1 MDYYSNRMKLKRGN
15 WMNHKK
21 SLRLKFILG
30 FIIVT
35 APLIFFL
42 FYNNF
47 YAMNVVRNEVSQS
60 YYNFLETQ
68 VKSLDQ
74 TLEDTSN
81 YILRLGTSDFSYTN
95 LIPLTLYP
103 MDSGDYFMTKQW
115 LVRKF
120 SEDLSTY
127 KGIET
132 FFVYS
137 KKNKDIISNQNTYEE
152 IQKLES
158 VLYPFF
164 QDSKQIDF
172 QNWQI
177 FIRENKYYLI
187 RVIQISPK
195 EVNRELY
202 VGALIDIESLIHP
215 LLLSDLEHSGK
226 ELLLMSDKG
235 IPLIQTSLSTDNL
248 NEIIEKLTHKESKYI
263 SFSKSSKGTKNLLIG
278 VPFQHA
284 SMSLAVIIPEKV
296 MLHKLL
302 YFQRL
307 LYLIPVGLIVI
318 LVFYLFFVKQV
329 LLKPMNVLIKGMR
342 SIIRGNLDV
351 RLDDNSTKEFS
362 FLIETFNIMASQ
374 VHNLKINV
382 YEEMLKVQKAEFNH
396 LQAQI
401 NPHFYLNSLNIIFSL
416 SVLEKNLLVQKM
428 TEHLA
433 DYFRFITRIH
443 RDTIL
448 LSEEIGHIENYL
460 EIQKLRFPNKLL
472 FDISIPEMYM
482 QHNVFPLLIQP
493 FVENA
498 IIHGM
503 DKGKAIFHIEIKVQ
517 SSEEAPNSYEVC
529 IIDNG
534 KGFTAEKLQQLQ
546 AGQYAEG
553 YGSGDKHLGIW
564 NVHHRL
570 RMKYG
575 MQVKILFENGVEK
588 GAIIRLRIPNQLI
601 GENQGGSLNV

>member
-1 MDYYSNRMKLKRGN
+1 
-15 WMNHKK
+15 MNHKK
-21 SLRLKFILG
+21 TLRFKFILG
-30 FIIVT
+30 FFIVT

-47 YAMNVVRNEVSQS
+47 YAMNVVRTEVSQS
-60 YYNFLETQ
+60 YYTFLESQ
-68 VKSLDQ
+68 VRSLDQ
-74 TLEDTSN
+74 TLEDTNN
-81 YILRLGTSDFSYTN
+81 YILRLGSSDFSYTN

-103 MDSGDYFMTKQW
+103 MDNGDYFMAKQW
-115 LVRKF
+115 LLRKF
-120 SEDLSTY
+120 RDDLISY

-137 KKNKDIISNQNTYEE
+137 KKNNDMINVQNTYEDT
-152 IQKLES
+152 QKFES
-158 VLYPFF
+158 VLYSFF
-164 QDSKQIDF
+164 QDNKEIDF
-172 QNWQI
+172 QNWQVVM
-177 FIRENKYYLI
+177 RGNKYYLI

-215 LLLSDLEHSGK
+215 LQLSNLGHSGD
-226 ELLLMSDKG
+226 ELLLMSNKG
-235 IPLIQTSLSTDNL
+235 IPLIQTSLSTDKV
-248 NEIIEKLTHKESKYI
+248 NEIIKKLNQNELKYV
-263 SFSKSSKGTKNLLIG
+263 SFSKSSNEPQYMLVGF
-278 VPFQHA
+278 PFQHA
-284 SMSLAVIIPEKV
+284 SLSLAVIIPEKV
-296 MLHKLL
+296 VLQRLL

-307 LYLIPVGLIVI
+307 LFLIPIGLIII
-318 LVFYLFFVKQV
+318 LGFYLFFVKQV
-329 LLKPMNVLIKGMR
+329 LLRPMNVLIKGMR
-342 SIIRGNLDV
+342 SITRGDLDV

-362 FLIETFNIMASQ
+362 FLIETFNKMASEI
-374 VHNLKINV
+374 HILKINV
-382 YEEMLKVQKAEFNH
+382 YEEMLKAQKAEFNH

-433 DYFRFITRIH
+433 DYFRFITRAH

-472 FDISIPEMYM
+472 FHISIPEMYLH
-482 QHNVFPLLIQP
+482 HNVLPLTIQP

-503 DKGKAIFHIEIKVQ
+503 DKGKGLFHIEIKVQ
-517 SSEEAPNSYEVC
+517 PSEEIPDSYEVL

-534 KGFTAEKLQQLQ
+534 IGFTTEKLQLLQ
-546 AGQYAEG
+546 TGQYAEG

-575 MQVKILFENGVEK
+575 TQVKILFKNGVEK
-588 GAIIRLRIPNQLI
+588 GAIICLRIPNQLL
-601 GENQGGSLNV
+601 GEDQGGSLDV

>member
-1 MDYYSNRMKLKRGN
+1 
-15 WMNHKK
+15 MNHKK

-47 YAMNVVRNEVSQS
+47 YAMNVVRTEVSQS
-60 YYNFLETQ
+60 YYTFLETQ

-81 YILRLGTSDFSYTN
+81 YILRIGTSDLSYTN

-103 MDSGDYFMTKQW
+103 MDSGDYFMAKQW
-115 LVRKF
+115 LLRKF
-120 SEDLSTY
+120 SDDLSTY

-137 KKNKDIISNQNTYEE
+137 KKNKDLFNVQNTYEDN
-152 IQKLES
+152 QRFAS
-158 VLYPFF
+158 VLFPFF
-164 QDSKQIDF
+164 QAAKQIDF

-177 FIRENKYYLI
+177 VMQNNKYYMI

-202 VGALIDIESLIHP
+202 VGALIDIESLLHP
-215 LLLSDLEHSGK
+215 LQLSDLGHSGK

-235 IPLIQTSLSTDNL
+235 IPLIQTSLSTGNV
-248 NEIIEKLTHKESKYI
+248 NVIMEKLNHKDSKYI
-263 SFSKSSKGTKNLLIG
+263 SFSKSSQRTKNLLIG
-278 VPFQHA
+278 FPFQHA
-284 SMSLAVIIPEKV
+284 AMSLAVIIPEKIV
-296 MLHKLL
+296 LQKLL

-307 LYLIPVGLIVI
+307 LYLIPLGLIII
-318 LVFYLFFVKQV
+318 LAFYLFFVKQV
-329 LLKPMNVLIKGMR
+329 LLKPMHILIKGMR
-342 SIIRGNLDV
+342 SITRGDLDV

-374 VHNLKINV
+374 VSNLKINV

-433 DYFRFITRIH
+433 DYFRFITRTH

-460 EIQKLRFPNKLL
+460 EIQKLRFPNKLM
-472 FDISIPEMYM
+472 FAISIPEMYL
-482 QHNVFPLLIQP
+482 QNNVFPLLIQP

-503 DKGKAIFHIEIKVQ
+503 DKGKAVFHIEIKAQ
-517 SSEEAPNSYEVC
+517 PSEEAPDSYEVL

-534 KGFTAEKLQQLQ
+534 KGFTAEKLEQLQ

-553 YGSGDKHLGIW
+553 HGSDDKHLGIW

-575 MQVKILFENGVEK
+575 RQVKILFENGIEK
-588 GAIIRLRIPNQLI
+588 GAIIRLRIPNQMT
-601 GENQGGSLNV
+601 GENQGGRLNV

>member
-1 MDYYSNRMKLKRGN
+1 
-15 WMNHKK
+15 MNHKK
-21 SLRLKFILG
+21 TLRFKFILG
-30 FIIVT
+30 FFIVT

-47 YAMNVVRNEVSQS
+47 YAMNVVRTEVSQS
-60 YYNFLETQ
+60 YYTFLESQ
-68 VKSLDQ
+68 VTSLDQ
-74 TLEDTSN
+74 TLEDTNN
-81 YILRLGTSDFSYTN
+81 YILRLGSSDFSYTN

-103 MDSGDYFMTKQW
+103 MDSGDYFMAKQW
-115 LVRKF
+115 LLRKF
-120 SEDLSTY
+120 SEDLSSY
-127 KGIET
+127 RGIET

-137 KKNKDIISNQNTYEE
+137 KKNNDLITVQNTYENT
-152 IQKLES
+152 QKIES
-158 VLYPFF
+158 VLFPFF
-164 QDSKQIDF
+164 QDNKEIDF

-177 FIRENKYYLI
+177 VMRENKYYLI

-202 VGALIDIESLIHP
+202 VGALIDIESLIQP
-215 LLLSDLEHSGK
+215 LQLSNLENSGK
-226 ELLLMSDKG
+226 ELLLMSKKG
-235 IPLIQTSLSTDNL
+235 MPLIQTSLSTDKV
-248 NEIIEKLTHKESKYI
+248 NEIINKLNHNELKYV
-263 SFSKSSKGTKNLLIG
+263 SFSKSSNGTKYLLVGI
-278 VPFQHA
+278 PFQHA
-284 SMSLAVIIPEKV
+284 SISLAVFIPEKV
-296 MLHKLL
+296 VLKKLL

-307 LYLIPVGLIVI
+307 LFFIPIGLIII
-318 LVFYLFFVKQV
+318 LAFYLFFVKQV
-329 LLKPMNVLIKGMR
+329 LLRPMNILIKGMR
-342 SIIRGNLDV
+342 SITRGDLDV

-362 FLIETFNIMASQ
+362 FLIETFNKMASQ
-374 VHNLKINV
+374 IHILKINV
-382 YEEMLKVQKAEFNH
+382 YEEMLKSQKAEFNH

-433 DYFRFITRIH
+433 DYFRFITRSH

-472 FDISIPEMYM
+472 FHISIPEMYL
-482 QHNVFPLLIQP
+482 QNNVFPLLIQP

-517 SSEEAPNSYEVC
+517 PSMETPDSYEVL

-534 KGFTAEKLQQLQ
+534 KGFTTEKLQMLQ

-553 YGSGDKHLGIW
+553 HGSGDKHLGIW

-575 MQVKILFENGVEK
+575 TQVKILFENGARK
-588 GAIIRLRIPNQLI
+588 GAIIRLRIPNQLV
-601 GENQGGSLNV
+601 GEDEGGSLNV